1 MLLVKLFSLLLSKLG
16 HFYVTNCESILF
28 DNIDDFSS
36 IHITVGFNHCEGFSL
51 LCLEFGF
58 GELISILN
66 DFKLTGVNVENGTD
80 KNIFELD
87 SGILCSFEEHL
98 AIL

>member
-1 MLLVKLFSLLLSKLG
+1 VLLIKFFSLLLSKFG
-16 HFYVTNCESILF
+16 HFDVTDCESILF

-36 IHITVGFNHCEGFSL
+36 IHITVRFNHCEGFSF
-51 LCLEFGF
+51 LCLEFRF

-66 DFKLTGVNVENGTD
+66 NFKLTGVNIENGTD

-87 SGILCSFEEHL
+87 SWILCSFEEHFAVL
-98 AIL
+98 